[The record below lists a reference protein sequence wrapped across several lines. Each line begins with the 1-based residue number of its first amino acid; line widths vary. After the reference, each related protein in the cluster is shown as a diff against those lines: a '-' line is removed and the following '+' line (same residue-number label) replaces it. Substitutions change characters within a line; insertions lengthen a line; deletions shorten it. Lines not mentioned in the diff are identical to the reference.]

1 MFTGIVEEL
10 GTVVSRSGPR
20 LVLGCS
26 TVLDDVEL
34 GASIAVNGCCL
45 TVVEWSVEEGW
56 FAAEVTEE
64 SYART
69 QLGDLGPGDRV
80 NLERPVRLQDRLGGH
95 LVQGHVD
102 AVGEI
107 VEPAPDLK
115 VRIPDDLH
123 PYLVEKGS
131 VTVDGIS
138 LTVVEPADDGFT
150 VAIIPH
156 TAEVTTLGHKGVGDR
171 VNIEVDVMAKYA
183 ERLLAGH
190 LPGQRSTAPDGAGA
204 GGDGR

>member
-10 GTVVSRSGPR
+10 GTIGSREGSKLVVNCG
-20 LVLGCS
+20 
-26 TVLDDVEL
+26 TVLDDVEM

-45 TVVEWSVEEGW
+45 TVVAWDTAAGW
-56 FAAEVTEE
+56 FQADVSDE

-69 QLGDLGPGDRV
+69 QLGDLAAGDPV

-107 VEPAPDLK
+107 VAPAPDLK
-115 VRIPDDLH
+115 VRIPESLH
-123 PYLVEKGS
+123 RYLVEKGS
-131 VTVDGIS
+131 VTVDGVS
-138 LTVVEPADDGFT
+138 LTVVDPAADGFT
-150 VAIIPH
+150 VAVIPH
-156 TAEVTTLGHKGVGDR
+156 TAEVTTLGTKGPGDR

-183 ERLLAGH
+183 ESLL
-190 LPGQRSTAPDGAGA
+190 
-204 GGDGR
+204 GGLNP

>member
-10 GTVVSRSGPR
+10 GSVISREGPKLR
-20 LVLGCS
+20 LAASLVL
-26 TVLDDVEL
+26 TDVEL

-45 TVVEWSVEEGW
+45 TVVAWDVEEGW
-56 FAAEVTEE
+56 WEADVTEE
-64 SYART
+64 SYERT
-69 QLGDLGPGDRV
+69 QLADLEPGSPV
-80 NLERPVRLQDRLGGH
+80 NLERPVRLEDRLGGH

-102 AVGEI
+102 AVGDI

-115 VRIPDDLH
+115 VKVPESLH
-123 PYLVEKGS
+123 RYLVEKGS

-138 LTVVEPADDGFT
+138 LTIVDPAPDGFT
-150 VAIIPH
+150 VAVIPH

-183 ERLLAGH
+183 EKLLIGH
-190 LPGQRSTAPDGAGA
+190 RSEEAAND
-204 GGDGR
+204 

>member
-10 GTVVSRSGPR
+10 GTVVSRSGPK
-20 LVLGCS
+20 LVLGCAA
-26 TVLDDVEL
+26 VLEDVEL

-45 TVVEWSVEEGW
+45 TVVEWSVDEGW
-56 FAAEVTEE
+56 FAADVTQE
-64 SYART
+64 SYDRT
-69 QLGDLGPGDRV
+69 QLGDLQPGDRV

-115 VRIPDDLH
+115 VKIPDGLH

-138 LTVVEPADDGFT
+138 LTVVTPAPDGFT
-150 VAIIPH
+150 VAVIPH
-156 TAEVTTLGHKGVGDR
+156 TAEVTTLGHKGPGDR

-190 LPGQRSTAPDGAGA
+190 LPADRAGLEQEAGQA
-204 GGDGR
+204 